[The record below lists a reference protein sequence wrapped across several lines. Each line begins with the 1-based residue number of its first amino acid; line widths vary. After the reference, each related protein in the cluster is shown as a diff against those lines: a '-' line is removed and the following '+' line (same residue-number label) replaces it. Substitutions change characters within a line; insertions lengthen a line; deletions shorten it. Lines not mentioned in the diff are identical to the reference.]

1 MVDTYKSFVN
11 KINNSDKNIFGLKRT
26 PKDAI
31 AVLKILKD
39 DINGKNDLD
48 KIQRSELLR
57 MISRRFLDLV
67 KL

>member
-11 KINNSDKNIFGLKRT
+11 KINTSDKNILGLKRT
-26 PKDAI
+26 PKDTI
-31 AVLKILKD
+31 AVLKILKNE
-39 DINGKNDLD
+39 INGKNDLD